1 MPERRQPRR
10 HRPVSSRAY
19 LANVVDGVGRP
30 KGLAHRGYAPDGN
43 ENSLAAVQAAV
54 DLGCGW
60 VETDVQA
67 SADGELF
74 VFHDDTL
81 DRVTGTTGR
90 ISTMTAAQVRA
101 VRIGGDPIPTLAEL
115 LERFPDVRLNIDVKT
130 ATGVAPLAA
139 AIERLGAHDR
149 VLVAS
154 FSDRRRRAVLRR
166 LSRPVATS
174 AGTVLTAVW
183 VLAAAVPVLAPV
195 ARLLL
200 HEVDCLQ
207 VPERQPLLAGRA
219 VPVVTSR
226 TIALAHRWGLEVHV
240 WTVNDADDMRRLL
253 DAGVD
258 GIVSDRADV
267 LAEVLTERGGWPQA

>member
-1 MPERRQPRR
+1 M
-10 HRPVSSRAY
+10 SSRAY

-101 VRIGGDPIPTLAEL
+101 VRVGGDPIPTLAEL

-130 ATGVAPLAA
+130 GAGVAPLAA
-139 AIERLGAHDR
+139 VIERLGAHDR

-200 HEVDCLQ
+200 HGVDCLQ

-240 WTVNDADDMRRLL
+240 WTVNAADDMRRLL

-258 GIVSDRADV
+258 GIVSDRADL
-267 LAEVLTERGGWPQA
+267 LAQVFTERDAWPRG